1 MLSSEEQAL
10 LRLEIFHDLE
20 LFIESRGGFADRQE
34 LSDFTL
40 RNGVR
45 MPLIDRGGRG
55 IRNPKEFDATL
66 SIRSSGDK
74 SVFNVYDDA
83 IDRER
88 GLLFYS
94 WAQGPLNAGDNRKLN
109 VAFEQQ
115 APIILFEKPLA
126 NVYVPI
132 IGVRVIDVLPDK
144 RQFVI
149 DLDDSGVRASPT
161 ATLDKRYVERL
172 VRQRVHQPVFRAR
185 VLSAYGKRCAIC
197 TLKYAELLDAAH
209 ILPDTDERGPPVV
222 TNGMA
227 MCTIHHRAYDQ
238 NFLGVSPDYVV
249 HINERMLAD
258 SDGPMLQYGL
268 QAMNG
273 KPLELPTR
281 RDDQPDRDYLAER
294 FAAFSA

>member
-1 MLSSEEQAL
+1 MLSSTDPAL
-10 LRLEIFHDLE
+10 LRLEIFADLE
-20 LFIESRGGFADRQE
+20 LFIESRGGFASRDE
-34 LSDFTL
+34 LTTFTL
-40 RNGVR
+40 RSGQP
-45 MPLIDRGGRG
+45 MPVIDRNKG
-55 IRNPKEFDATL
+55 IRNPANFDATL
-66 SIRSSGDK
+66 SIVSSGDK
-74 SVFNVYDDA
+74 SRNNVYDDA
-83 IDRER
+83 IDREN
-88 GLLFYS
+88 GLLYYS
-94 WAQGPLNAGDNRKLN
+94 WAQGPLDAGDNRKLN

-115 APIILFEKPLA
+115 TPIILFEKPLA

-132 IGVRVIDVLPDK
+132 IGVRVIDVLPDR

-149 DLDDSGVRASPT
+149 DLDDSGMRPSPT

-172 VRQRVHQPVFRAR
+172 IKQRVHQPVFRAR
-185 VLSAYGKRCAIC
+185 VLTAYNKRCAIC

-209 ILPDTDERGPPVV
+209 ILPDTDERGLPIV

-281 RDDQPDRDYLAER
+281 REDQPDREHLAER
-294 FAAFSA
+294 FAQFTG